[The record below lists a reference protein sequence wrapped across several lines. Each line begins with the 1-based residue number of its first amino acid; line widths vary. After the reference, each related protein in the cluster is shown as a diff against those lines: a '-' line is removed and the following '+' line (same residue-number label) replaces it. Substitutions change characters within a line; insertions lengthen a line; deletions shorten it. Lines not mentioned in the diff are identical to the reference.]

1 LSGTGLPNLG
11 QGMDHMRNSRTPPV
25 AVALTWLLL
34 VFNAWGQAGK
44 TGSTPSAQ
52 YSGEVGSAKAPAEP
66 DRGKQPTPAIA
77 VAASEPVV
85 TIHGLCKDEPVPLS
99 AAANPCTT
107 VVTREAFEKLLDSMN
122 ITGKTLTPETR
133 RNLAETYAQ
142 YLALERPATKAGL
155 ESTPQF
161 AEIMRWWRLR
171 TLADLYRGNLQ
182 EHFKTPSHEEVHA
195 YYLEHLPSY
204 ERVKVSRI
212 LIPRIMGNTDE
223 AKRSDKKALEIA
235 DIARDRA
242 AKGEDP
248 ELIQKESYSALGLS
262 SPPITNLGT
271 VARSSFPIEET
282 DELYS
287 LESGQVSKVE
297 TEGASYVIYKIALKE
312 TLSEDTLID
321 EISRQ
326 IAQDKFNEAIRSARE
341 FAKPEFN
348 QAYFGSPGAES
359 VHPNPLKSPHP

>member
-1 LSGTGLPNLG
+1 VT
-11 QGMDHMRNSRTPPV
+11 QSRTLAVGV
-25 AVALTWLLL
+25 AMTCALLILT
-34 VFNAWGQAGK
+34 AWGQSGK
-44 TGSTPSAQ
+44 TGPTPSTQ
-52 YSGEVGSAKAPAEP
+52 YSAEVGSAKAPP
-66 DRGKQPTPAIA
+66 DSDRGKLPTPAIA

-85 TIHGLCKDEPVPLS
+85 TIHGLCEDQPSPLL

-122 ITGKTLTPETR
+122 ITGKTLTSETR

-155 ESTPQF
+155 ESTAQF

-182 EHFKTPSHEEVHA
+182 EQFKTPSHEEVHA
-195 YYLEHLPSY
+195 YYVGHLASY
-204 ERVKVSRI
+204 ERVNASRI
-212 LIPRIMGNTDE
+212 LIPRTMGNTDE

-235 DIARDRA
+235 NIARDRA

-248 ELIQKESYSALGLS
+248 DLIQKDTYSALGLS

-297 TEGASYVIYKIALKE
+297 TEGASYVIYKIASKE

-341 FAKPEFN
+341 SAKPEFN

-359 VHPNPLKSPHP
+359 AHPSSLKNPHP